1 MDLEAPVNRMR
12 ASAFRATVDALY
24 GLPAPARERI
34 LAVKILDETHYVFP
48 SLRAGPGDAVAARDL
63 TDYSPAMKAGFRAWL
78 RGRLGTV
85 EALNAS
91 LAGRYASFDA
101 VAPPT
106 ANGASSRW
114 TRGCS
119 TSTATHRE
127 G

>member
-12 ASAFRATVDALY
+12 ASAFRATVDALC
-24 GLPAPARERI
+24 A
-34 LAVKILDETHYVFP
+34 ETHYVFP